1 MMKRFVYGAACMLA
15 LLAMACGNTDRK
27 SSDLPLIDMD
37 AEYPEKEICLQDI
50 AEVSYIPLESKDD
63 FLFQGKLEEF
73 SSGGIAVIGDDKIY
87 LFHPDGKA
95 RNIINRKGQGPGEYP
110 YVHYA
115 EFDWDREEVYVHIIS
130 QHQILVYSLDGTF
143 KRQFKLDEG
152 VALRQHNMTDE
163 AEYLWMFKTPKVNK
177 ESKLTPPYSPI
188 VRISKADGTMDSLSF
203 QQDYYTSTCIKLQT
217 GDGNPLLALIATQA
231 LRSLNGSKYVNEVS
245 LDTIYRIDGDAL
257 TPVMARTPSVQ
268 EEKEKKCFLQ
278 MFGIT
283 PRYYFL
289 RRTMQ
294 ELAFNQ
300 TLQAY
305 DYVAM
310 DGKDGW
316 LLYDKETGEA
326 FSAKLSNKDY
336 QGELLYNYLE
346 FDGCDTNTA
355 YMKLDAFKLTEA
367 LEAGQLSGELK
378 TIAQNLKEDDNPVLM
393 VMKFKE

>member
-1 MMKRFVYGAACMLA
+1 MSMKRFVYGATCLLA
-15 LLAMACGNTDRK
+15 LLVTACGNTDRK
-27 SSDLPLIDMD
+27 SSDLPQIDMD
-37 AEYPEKEICLQDI
+37 VEYPEKEICLQDI

-95 RNIINRKGQGPGEYP
+95 RNVINKKGQGPGEYQNV
-110 YVHYA
+110 YYA
-115 EFDWDREEVYVHIIS
+115 EFDWDKEEVYVHLIP

-143 KRQFKLDEG
+143 KRQLKLDENL
-152 VALRQHNMTDE
+152 ALRQHDMTDE
-163 AEYLWMFKTPKVNK
+163 AEHLLMFKIPKGGK
-177 ESKLTPPYSPI
+177 EGKLAYPYRPI
-188 VRISKADGTMDSLSF
+188 VRISKADGTMDSLSY
-203 QQDYYTSTCIKLQT
+203 QQNYYTSTCIKVLT
-217 GDGNPLLALIATQA
+217 GDGNPLLTLIDAPA
-231 LRSLNGSKYVNEVS
+231 FRSLNGSKYVNEVS

-257 TPVMARTPSVQ
+257 IPVMTRTPSVQ

-294 ELAFNQ
+294 ELAFNR
-300 TLQAY
+300 TLRAF

-326 FSAKLSNKDY
+326 FSAKLTNKDY
-336 QGELLYNYLE
+336 QEELSYNYLE
-346 FDGCDTNTA
+346 FDGCDANTA
-355 YMKLDAFKLTEA
+355 YMKLDAFELTEA

-378 TIAQNLKEDDNPVLM
+378 TIAQGLKEDDNPVLM
-393 VMKFKE
+393 VVKFK